1 MNARMLL
8 CALAAPAFL
17 TAAASGQIITQW
29 NFNSN
34 PPDGVL
40 TTGTTAP
47 NIGAGTISVIGGV
60 TTSFA
65 SGNANG
71 GSTDPDTGDNSGW
84 QTTTYPAQGT
94 GSGTAGI
101 QALVSTVGHSDII
114 VSWDQRHSNTSSR
127 FWQFQYTLDG
137 ETFSSAGLADDG
149 IYSGNAGDTWFN
161 GRTADLT
168 GIAGAANNANFGF
181 RVVAV
186 FDPAGTGQYLASSAT
201 GTYGPTGT
209 SRFDMVTVVPAPGAL
224 ALLGLGCAT
233 ALRRRR

>member
-34 PPDGVL
+34 PPDTSL
-40 TTGTTAP
+40 TTGTTVP
-47 NIGAGTISVIGGV
+47 NIGAGTISAIGGV

-71 GSTDPDTGDNSGW
+71 GSTDPDTADNSGW

-101 QALVSTVGHSDII
+101 QAFVSTVGYSDIV

-127 FWQFQYTLDG
+127 FWQFQYTIDG
-137 ETFSSAGLADDG
+137 TTFSSAGLLDDG
-149 IYSGNAGDTWFN
+149 VFSGNAGDTWFN
-161 GRTADLT
+161 GRTVDLSAIP
-168 GIAGAANNANFGF
+168 GVANNADFGF
-181 RVVAV
+181 RIVAI
-186 FDPAGTGQYLASSAT
+186 FEPGGAGYVASSPT
-201 GTYGPTGT
+201 GTYSTAGT

-224 ALLGLGCAT
+224 ALLGMGGLVA
-233 ALRRRR
+233 ARRRR